1 MQIDHVL
8 LALIRMRPNVSG
20 YQLKSIIN
28 DSTGFFF
35 TVRNSQIYP
44 ALRRLLADELA
55 TYETV
60 IQDGKPNLK
69 LYKITEEGERKL
81 DEWLLDR
88 FEFRWTR
95 SSYDLYFLKLILMG
109 HLEPEKIIGY
119 IDWGIEMITR
129 DKNRMLEDHLGIE
142 RDFLETTD
150 TAVRGR
156 FESIWSNEYSFILK
170 DMTDRIAELQAI
182 RENLCSRA

>member
-1 MQIDHVL
+1 MQLDHVL
-8 LALIRMRPNVSG
+8 LALIRMRPGISG
-20 YQLKSIIN
+20 YQLQSIIN

-44 ALRRLLADELA
+44 ALRRLLGNELA

-81 DEWLLDR
+81 EEWLLDR

-109 HLEPEKIIGY
+109 HLEPEKIVSY

-129 DKNRMLEDHLGIE
+129 DKKRMLEDHLSIE
-142 RDFLETTD
+142 RDFLETD
-150 TAVRGR
+150 DAVIRGR
-156 FESIWSNEYSFILK
+156 FEGIWSNEYSFILK
-170 DMTDRIAELQAI
+170 DMTDRIAELETI
-182 RENLCSRA
+182 KDNLLSRA

>member
-1 MQIDHVL
+1 ML
-8 LALIRMRPNVSG
+8 LALIRMRSGISG

-44 ALRRLLADELA
+44 ALRRLLADELV
-55 TYETV
+55 TFETV

-109 HLEPEKIIGY
+109 HLEPEKIVGY

-129 DKNRMLEDHLGIE
+129 DRNRMLEDHLNIE
-142 RDFLETTD
+142 RHFLDTD
-150 TAVRGR
+150 DGAVRGR
-156 FESIWSNEYSFILK
+156 FEDIWSNEYSYILK
-170 DMTDRIAELQAI
+170 DMTDRIAELQTI
-182 RENLCSRA
+182 RENLLSRA